1 MILHRVACVGW
12 ESEDASLIFEDY
24 KSLNAREK
32 LFSWLS
38 EIEIFFLQRALKQ
51 FFSYHFIEFGTCSIG
66 LDDEMLGFLDLFVF
80 ILIFD

>member
-32 LFSWLS
+32 LFSWLL
-38 EIEIFFLQRALKQ
+38 EIEILKQ